1 MMQWLKSPLPP
12 SDSDMSKTPESARDV
27 PTRVRHGDTLL
38 NQHQLFLWWCIAHVS
53 FVVIRLTQSKAG
65 MTRALPRTESG
76 SVRTVAC
83 PRCTGLCRSSLRS
96 LAVAEGGARVLSGHL
111 LFSGQVFLVKHESV
125 ARATKHG
132 AKEADG
138 KVVLSTI
145 PTREKS
151 RRRLVMASVTSASAR
166 RSCVQA
172 SALTNCCPSL
182 WMGMRT
188 WQPASNFANSSSL
201 LGGSVEGQPWQ
212 WSAYAERILC
222 SGSRSMLAALPP
234 HLASNHIPK

>member
-1 MMQWLKSPLPP
+1 MQWLKSPLPP

-96 LAVAEGGARVLSGHL
+96 LAVVEGGARVLSGHL

-138 KVVLSTI
+138 KVVLLNDSNKRKVETQAGDGLRNI
-145 PTREKS
+145 GLRKKVV
-151 RRRLVMASVTSASAR
+151 RASERVDKLLSIAVDGHADLATSIEL
-166 RSCVQA
+166 CEFE
-172 SALTNCCPSL
+172 LTAGWVC
-182 WMGMRT
+182 
-188 WQPASNFANSSSL
+188 
-201 LGGSVEGQPWQ
+201 
-212 WSAYAERILC
+212 
-222 SGSRSMLAALPP
+222 
-234 HLASNHIPK
+234 